1 MTMQKENTTSKPI
14 QSAHAGVSA
23 ETIAWTQ
30 RLYELGKITREEK
43 IRLDNEAIR
52 AANLSQ
58 LNGIDTTAEEM
69 PGDWEEFQKNR
80 APKSLES
87 PHSQCP

>member
-1 MTMQKENTTSKPI
+1 MPVEDTISKPMKP
-14 QSAHAGVSA
+14 AHAGVST

-30 RLYELGKITREEK
+30 RLYEQGRMTKDEK

-69 PGDWEEFQKNR
+69 PGDWEEFQKK
-80 APKSLES
+80 AGKQE
-87 PHSQCP
+87 